1 MLDPGALSPA
11 PWSTSLMARP
21 PSDPHPGPISGTQRI
36 GLLDV
41 LRGFALLGILLANIE
56 VFAGLIFQLPET
68 RTWTGADRMA
78 AFVVDVLVHEK
89 FYSIFSLLFG
99 IGFSIIMRRTLE
111 RGAAF
116 APLFRRRLWLLLGI
130 GLVHAILIW
139 AGDILVLYAVLGF
152 VLLLFRERS
161 QRTILAWCAALL
173 ASPVLVYF
181 LFLVAGMPDPFTSP
195 PRVVEGPDI
204 AEMIFG
210 AFRSGGYDDVVAAN
224 ALMYAGGWIRYFIFI
239 RIPKVLG
246 MFLLG
251 LWLDRRGL
259 LRDVAAHRGLL
270 RRVVLIGLLVGIPA
284 NTAVAYLNMRGAY
297 LPFSP
302 LGLVQTALAVVGVP
316 ALALGY
322 VAAIALLFQRPETR
336 RVLLV
341 LAPAGRM
348 ALTTYLSQSVLG
360 VVLFYGIGFGLW
372 QRLAPMTVYGIA
384 FAIYAAQLV
393 VSRLWMKRFAYGP
406 VEWLWRRLTYR
417 RSLALAL
424 PRASVAASSSD

>member
-1 MLDPGALSPA
+1 
-11 PWSTSLMARP
+11 MARIP
-21 PSDPHPGPISGTQRI
+21 TDPHPRPVSGTERI
-36 GLLDV
+36 ELLDV

-56 VFAGLIFQLPET
+56 VFAGLIFQIPET

-99 IGFSIIMRRTLE
+99 IGFSIIMRRTVE
-111 RGAAF
+111 RGAVF
-116 APLFRRRLWLLLGI
+116 APLLRRRLGILLAI
-130 GLVHAILIW
+130 GLAHAVLIW

-161 QRTILAWCAALL
+161 PRTILAWSAGLL
-173 ASPVLVYF
+173 ASPVPIYLMF
-181 LFLVAGMPDPFTSP
+181 LLLGMPDPFTSP
-195 PRVVEGPDI
+195 PPPVGEGPDI

-210 AFRSGGYDDVVAAN
+210 AFRSGGYVDVVWAN
-224 ALMYAGGWIRYFIFI
+224 ALMYAGRWIHYFIFI
-239 RIPKVLG
+239 RFPKVLG

-251 LWLDRRGL
+251 VWLDRRGL
-259 LRDVAAHRGLL
+259 LRDVAAHRGLF

-284 NTAVAYLNMRGAY
+284 NTAVAYLNVRGAY

-322 VAAIALLFQRPETR
+322 AAAIALLFQRPEAGR
-336 RVLLV
+336 ALLV

-384 FAIYAAQLV
+384 FAIYAAQLI

-417 RSLALAL
+417 RPLALAL
-424 PRASVAASSSD
+424 PRASVAASSRD